1 MINPLSYV
9 KNVRTVYDRF
19 YQKNIKEVQVQF
31 LDENPA
37 WIPYDTLLSMLQV
50 DIKEDYTE
58 WERFMKIL
66 FKIREFAWVIV
77 SEIEDWL
84 YPYRNRLTPEEQF
97 EIRVK
102 DPMSGENFMVEEHI
116 QSQNE
121 RIERLQDEM
130 ITVQMKLAEHEER
143 FKTRVKIKKG
153 STSVSGE
160 IKNIFNS

>member
-1 MINPLSYV
+1 
-9 KNVRTVYDRF
+9 
-19 YQKNIKEVQVQF
+19 
-31 LDENPA
+31 
-37 WIPYDTLLSMLQV
+37 
-50 DIKEDYTE
+50 
-58 WERFMKIL
+58 MKVL

-84 YPYRNRLTPEEQF
+84 YPYHNRLTPDEQF

-116 QSQNE
+116 QQQNE

-143 FKTRVKIKKG
+143 FKTRVKIKKD

-160 IKNIFNS
+160 IINIFNS

>member
-1 MINPLSYV
+1 
-9 KNVRTVYDRF
+9 
-19 YQKNIKEVQVQF
+19 
-31 LDENPA
+31 
-37 WIPYDTLLSMLQV
+37 
-50 DIKEDYTE
+50 
-58 WERFMKIL
+58 MKVL

-130 ITVQMKLAEHEER
+130 INVQNRLADHEQKL
-143 FKTRVKIKKG
+143 KTKIRIKKD
-153 STSVSGE
+153 STSVSGD

>member
-1 MINPLSYV
+1 MFVI
-9 KNVRTVYDRF
+9 VR
-19 YQKNIKEVQVQF
+19 KK
-31 LDENPA
+31 
-37 WIPYDTLLSMLQV
+37 
-50 DIKEDYTE
+50 K
-58 WERFMKIL
+58 MKFL
-66 FKIREFAWVIV
+66 FKFREFAWVIV
-77 SEIEDWL
+77 SEIGDWL
-84 YPYRNRLTPEEQF
+84 YPYRNRLTPDEQF

-102 DPMSGENFMVEEHI
+102 DPNSGENFMVEEHI

-143 FKTRVKIKKG
+143 FKTRIKIKKG

>member
-1 MINPLSYV
+1 MRAIKKL
-9 KNVRTVYDRF
+9 KNLTFSIHEAV
-19 YQKNIKEVQVQF
+19 
-31 LDENPA
+31 
-37 WIPYDTLLSMLQV
+37 W
-50 DIKEDYTE
+50 
-58 WERFMKIL
+58 
-66 FKIREFAWVIV
+66 WVA

-130 ITVQMKLAEHEER
+130 INVQNKLAEHEEK
-143 FKTRVKIKKG
+143 FKTRVKIKRG
-153 STSVSGE
+153 SSSVSGD

>member
-1 MINPLSYV
+1 
-9 KNVRTVYDRF
+9 
-19 YQKNIKEVQVQF
+19 
-31 LDENPA
+31 
-37 WIPYDTLLSMLQV
+37 
-50 DIKEDYTE
+50 
-58 WERFMKIL
+58 MKIL
-66 FKIREFAWVIV
+66 FKIREFAWVVV

-84 YPYRNRLTPEEQF
+84 YPYRNQLTPEEQF

-102 DPMSGENFMVEEHI
+102 DPMSGENFMVEEVI
-116 QSQNE
+116 QQQNE

-130 ITVQMKLAEHEER
+130 MTVQMKLAEHEER

>member
-1 MINPLSYV
+1 
-9 KNVRTVYDRF
+9 
-19 YQKNIKEVQVQF
+19 
-31 LDENPA
+31 
-37 WIPYDTLLSMLQV
+37 
-50 DIKEDYTE
+50 
-58 WERFMKIL
+58 MKIL

-84 YPYRNRLTPEEQF
+84 YPYRNRLTPDEQF

-116 QSQNE
+116 QSQND

-130 ITVQMKLAEHEER
+130 INVQNRLAEHEQKL
-143 FKTRVKIKKG
+143 KTKIRIKKD
-153 STSVSGE
+153 STSVTGD